1 MTNKVTRT
9 TPGLIDSREVRSID
23 ENNNY
28 TYYPNVDYMYGPY
41 ESVEAAYNA
50 LAQETD
56 NIGATALVK
65 GKTVGVIEDGKI
77 VEYWFE
83 SDPADATA
91 GYQAADLVKKG
102 SDVVDLSD
110 YVRKDEIAD
119 IAKVFYYN
127 STVNGDNYDQLSNS
141 DISKTFIGHLD
152 RQNLQ
157 SPSVKL
163 RTAFVKA
170 TNENGGNIETDN
182 WFIVEV
188 QPAQT
193 YSNTEHTNMSFS
205 TFDAFCHEVVPGG
218 ASIWTRYYFNK
229 TADYIRSQD
238 PALGQFIA
246 DAF

>member
-91 GYQAADLVKKG
+91 GYQATDLVKKINAQGDLATVAYSG
-102 SDVVDLSD
+102 SYNDLNDKPQQQTVIELTD
-110 YVRKDEIAD
+110 YESNDYINAD
-119 IAKVFYYN
+119 IRNCKF
-127 STVNGDNYDQLSNS
+127 TWNGSPVCG
-141 DISKTFIGHLD
+141 IKHLYSAD
-152 RQNLQ
+152 
-157 SPSVKL
+157 
-163 RTAFVKA
+163 T
-170 TNENGGNIETDN
+170 
-182 WFIVEV
+182 
-188 QPAQT
+188 T
-193 YSNTEHTNMSFS
+193 YPIN
-205 TFDAFCHEVVPGG
+205 
-218 ASIWTRYYFNK
+218 
-229 TADYIRSQD
+229 
-238 PALGQFIA
+238 
-246 DAF
+246 

>member
-91 GYQAADLVKKG
+91 GYQATDLVKKIKEQENN
-102 SDVVDLSD
+102 VTIVDL
-110 YVRKDEIAD
+110 KQCA
-119 IAKVFYYN
+119 
-127 STVNGDNYDQLSNS
+127 VNGGKIPLYDGDNLYVYVYDNMQITEVRTLDDQYAKYIVFN
-141 DISKTFIGHLD
+141 IG
-152 RQNLQ
+152 NLEG
-157 SPSVKL
+157 SEYKGDFLYFEAPDKDGYV
-163 RTAFVKA
+163 ADFVA
-170 TNENGGNIETDN
+170 
-182 WFIVEV
+182 
-188 QPAQT
+188 
-193 YSNTEHTNMSFS
+193 
-205 TFDAFCHEVVPGG
+205 
-218 ASIWTRYYFNK
+218 
-229 TADYIRSQD
+229 
-238 PALGQFIA
+238 
-246 DAF
+246 

>member
-83 SDPADATA
+83 SDPADTEA

-110 YVRKDEIAD
+110 YVRKSEVAD
-119 IAKVFYYN
+119 VAKVFYYY
-127 STVNGDNYDQLSNS
+127 STASNDSYSQLSDS
-141 DISKTFIGHLD
+141 DVNKIFMGHLY
-152 RQNLQ
+152 RQV
-157 SPSVKL
+157 SESSSIKL
-163 RTAFVKA
+163 RTAFV
-170 TNENGGNIETDN
+170 ETDEDY
-182 WFIVEV
+182 WFVVEV
-188 QPAQT
+188 
-193 YSNTEHTNMSFS
+193 
-205 TFDAFCHEVVPGG
+205 
-218 ASIWTRYYFNK
+218 
-229 TADYIRSQD
+229 
-238 PALGQFIA
+238 
-246 DAF
+246 

>member
-56 NIGATALVK
+56 NVGATALVK

-91 GYQAADLVKKG
+91 GYQAVDLVKKINAQGDLATVAYSG
-102 SDVVDLSD
+102 SYNDLNDKPQQQTVIELTDYESNDHIDADVRNCKFTWNGFPVCGMKHLRSADPTFPYEELLIAAVAIPNADL
-110 YVRKDEIAD
+110 E
-119 IAKVFYYN
+119 
-127 STVNGDNYDQLSNS
+127 TPSNS
-141 DISKTFIGHLD
+141 D
-152 RQNLQ
+152 
-157 SPSVKL
+157 
-163 RTAFVKA
+163 
-170 TNENGGNIETDN
+170 
-182 WFIVEV
+182 
-188 QPAQT
+188 
-193 YSNTEHTNMSFS
+193 
-205 TFDAFCHEVVPGG
+205 C
-218 ASIWTRYYFNK
+218 
-229 TADYIRSQD
+229 DYIFYTLTPDEDYTRAHVAVTSFEEPVSRQYLLD
-238 PALGQFIA
+238 YYIYTK
-246 DAF
+246 